1 MLYLILKITGDRH
14 ITPKTI
20 SRMAELW
27 ERISP
32 LFRGGFPNNNP
43 NTLCGIHC
51 HSYFHNAEKR
61 EEITMKETTCARRF
75 LKTLILLHGNRSIVS
90 ESPLLELLPLYPAE

>member
-1 MLYLILKITGDRH
+1 
-14 ITPKTI
+14 
-20 SRMAELW
+20 MAELW

-43 NTLCGIHC
+43 NNLCGIHC

-90 ESPLLELLPLYPAE
+90 ESPLLELLPLSTRSQRRDVLCYGFLCLVMT